1 MQKQSGD
8 LERNFIPYSVNQLK
22 WIQGKI
28 NNPFLSNY
36 IVYENDKL
44 KNKLEANKIKTG
56 FTVNQL
62 KKSAGDELFDS
73 MIAKFKGKVIYVDF
87 WATWCG
93 PCKQGIK
100 EIAPLK
106 EDMKDKDVVFLYITG
121 ETSPLK
127 TWENSIPDIKGEHY
141 RVTADEWNFLTQKF
155 NISGIPHYVLV
166 NKNGEVVNPKLGH
179 NSNESLKQI
188 LEKEM

>member
-1 MQKQSGD
+1 MKAQ
-8 LERNFIPYSVNQLK
+8 
-22 WIQGKI
+22 
-28 NNPFLSNY
+28 
-36 IVYENDKL
+36 
-44 KNKLEANKIKTG
+44 LEANKSKTG
-56 FTVNQL
+56 YAVNTV
-62 KKSAGDELFDS
+62 KKTTADELFDS

-93 PCKQGIK
+93 PCMSGIK

-127 TWENSIPDIKGEHY
+127 TWENSIPNIKGEHY
-141 RVTADEWNFLTQKF
+141 RVSKDEWNYLTQKF

-179 NSNESLKQI
+179 HSNESLKVI
-188 LEKEM
+188 LEKQM